1 MNKVR
6 ILQRYILKELSG
18 PFFLGVF
25 VFTFLLLA
33 NKLFRLMDL
42 LVNQGVDLGLVS
54 RLFISI
60 ILSLLTLTVPMGV
73 LVSVLIGLGRLST
86 DRELLAIR
94 ISGVNLLKIFTQIIL
109 VALLLSLLMIMANF
123 TAVPRLMLQISDLLY
138 RLQFKVLTALEP
150 NRFYDNLGSGRQ
162 NITLHF
168 ADKSA
173 DGLSLLK
180 VQLKLS
186 EEVTEEKKD
195 STGKIVPLKKRR
207 EVLILAKE
215 GMIVPDEE
223 SKAVLIQLKQGMI
236 IPLTEQKGEEVAI
249 IRFQR
254 LQRLIQ
260 PELKRFVG
268 GVYQKQPREM
278 LLDEL
283 LTGIARYSQGER
295 KKELKRAAEL
305 KRELYQ
311 RISIPLSCLA
321 FVLIGIPL
329 ALIVRP
335 SGKSAGFAIA
345 FALLFVYFAMLKWG
359 ATLLEEGYSFAWLA
373 IFSPNILLALIGSV
387 MIAFEIRK

>member
-1 MNKVR
+1 MR
-6 ILQRYILKELSG
+6 ILQRYVLKELAG

-42 LVNQGVDLGLVS
+42 LVNQGIDLGLVI

-94 ISGVNLLKIFTQIIL
+94 INGINLLKIFTPIVL

-123 TAVPRLMLQISDLLY
+123 TAVPKLMLQINDLLY

-195 STGKIVPLKKRR
+195 STGKTIPLKKRR

-223 SKAVLIQLKQGMI
+223 SKSVLIQLKQGMI
-236 IPLTEQKGEEVAI
+236 IPLTEQKGEEIAI
-249 IRFQR
+249 ITFQR
-254 LQRLIQ
+254 LNRLIQ
-260 PELKRFVG
+260 PELKRFIG

-283 LTGIARYSQGER
+283 LAGIARFSQSER
-295 KKELKRAAEL
+295 KKDLKRAAEL
-305 KRELYQ
+305 ERELYQ

-335 SGKSAGFAIA
+335 SGKSAGFAIS
-345 FALLFVYFAMLKWG
+345 FALLFVYFALLKWG

-373 IFSPNILLALIGSV
+373 IFSPNILLALIGSA